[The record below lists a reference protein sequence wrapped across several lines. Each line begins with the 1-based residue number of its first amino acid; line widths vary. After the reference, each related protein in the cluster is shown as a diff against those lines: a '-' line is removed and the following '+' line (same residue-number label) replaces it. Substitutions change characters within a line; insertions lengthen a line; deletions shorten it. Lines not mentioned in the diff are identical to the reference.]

1 MKLSEIKIEPLIDT
15 IQFRKIP
22 DEVYFSDKYSNYI
35 SNSRL
40 SLLSLHPK
48 NPDKFFEGL
57 KVDGGYSLSL
67 SLGSAVHEC
76 VLQPEYFYIV
86 DEVDKPTAKAGAM
99 ADELYHANGRAPSY
113 QEMIDAAK
121 KIGYYASSFNPNK
134 ADKLRSTCNEYWRK
148 RCLYEHSD
156 KLIKNK
162 TPIYLDVKSRDI
174 AYNCIKSLS
183 NNKNIQNLLKPDID
197 LVGNEQ
203 AILMDIKVTCP
214 DTEPFIF
221 HLKSKLDNYSIDTF
235 TNEITVND
243 IKTTSKYV
251 NMFKSAIKS
260 FKYNREIAMYSWLLG
275 LYASKEHN
283 MIKPTVK
290 GNFLV
295 VETFGD
301 FNSKVYPMDN
311 NLFKTGFEEFKHLIK
326 LVAFYCTLPEYVEF
340 REYFGA
346 NL

>member
-22 DEVYFSDKYSNYI
+22 DEIYFSDKYSNYI

-40 SLLSLHPK
+40 TLLSMHPK

-57 KVDGGYSLSL
+57 KVDGSYSLSL

-86 DEVDKPTAKAGAM
+86 DEIDKPTAKAGAM
-99 ADELYHANGRAPSY
+99 ADALYQYNGRAPSY

-121 KIGYYASSFNPNK
+121 KIGYYATSFNTNK
-134 ADKLRSTCNEYWRK
+134 AEKLRGICNEYWRK

-156 KLIKNK
+156 RLIKNK
-162 TPIYLDVKSRDI
+162 TPIYLDAKSRDT
-174 AYNCIKSLS
+174 AYHCIKSLS
-183 NNKNIQNLLKPDID
+183 DNKDIQNLLKPDID

-214 DTEPFIF
+214 DREPFIF
-221 HLKSKLDNYSIDTF
+221 HLKSKLDNYSIDTL

-243 IKTTSKYV
+243 IKTTGKYA

-260 FKYNREIAMYSWLLG
+260 FKYNRELAMYSWLLG
-275 LYASKEHN
+275 LYVSKEYN
-283 MIKPTVK
+283 MVKPTVK

-301 FNSKVYPMDN
+301 FNSKVYPMDIT
-311 NLFKTGFEEFKHLIK
+311 LFKT
-326 LVAFYCTLPEYVEF
+326 
-340 REYFGA
+340 
-346 NL
+346 

>member
-22 DEVYFSDKYSNYI
+22 DEIYFSEKYSNYI

-40 SLLSLHPK
+40 TLLSLHPK

-57 KVDGGYSLSL
+57 KVDGNYSLSL
-67 SLGSAVHEC
+67 SLGTAVHEC
-76 VLQPEYFYIV
+76 ALQPEYFYIV
-86 DEVDKPTAKAGAM
+86 DEIDKPTAKAGAM
-99 ADELYHANGRAPSY
+99 ADALYKFTGRAPTY
-113 QEMIDAAK
+113 QEILDAAK
-121 KIGYYASSFNPNK
+121 KIGYYATSFNTNK
-134 ADKLRSTCNEYWRK
+134 AEKIRNICNEYWKK
-148 RCLYEHSD
+148 RCIYEHSD
-156 KLIKNK
+156 KIIKEK
-162 TPIYLDVKSRDI
+162 TPIYLDAKSRNI
-174 AYNCIKSLS
+174 AYNCLKSLA
-183 NNKNIQNLLKPDID
+183 NNKDIQNLLKPDID

-214 DTEPFIF
+214 DRKPFIF
-221 HLKSKLDNYSIDTF
+221 HLKSKLDNYSIDTL
-235 TNEITVND
+235 TNEITIND
-243 IKTTSKYV
+243 IKTTGKYA
-251 NMFKSAIKS
+251 NMFSTAIKS

-275 LYASKEHN
+275 LYVSKKYN

-301 FNSKVYPMDN
+301 FNSKVYPMN
-311 NLFKTGFEEFKHLIK
+311 NTLFRTGFEEFKHLIK

-340 REYFGA
+340 GEYFRT

>member
-1 MKLSEIKIEPLIDT
+1 M
-15 IQFRKIP
+15 
-22 DEVYFSDKYSNYI
+22 
-35 SNSRL
+35 
-40 SLLSLHPK
+40 HPK

-57 KVDGGYSLSL
+57 KVDGSYSLSL

-86 DEVDKPTAKAGAM
+86 DEIDKPTAKAGAM
-99 ADELYHANGRAPSY
+99 ADALYQYNGRAPSY
-113 QEMIDAAK
+113 QEMIDVAK
-121 KIGYYASSFNPNK
+121 KIGYYATSFSVNK
-134 ADKLRSTCNEYWRK
+134 AEKLRGICNEYWRK
-148 RCLYEHSD
+148 RCIYEHSD
-156 KLIKNK
+156 RLIKNK
-162 TPIYLDVKSRDI
+162 TPIYLDAKSRDT
-174 AYNCIKSLS
+174 AYHCIKSLS
-183 NNKNIQNLLKPDID
+183 DNKDIQNLLKPDID

-214 DTEPFIF
+214 DREPFIF
-221 HLKSKLDNYSIDTF
+221 HLKSKLDNYSIDTL

-243 IKTTSKYV
+243 IKTTGKYA

-275 LYASKEHN
+275 LYVSKEYN
-283 MIKPTVK
+283 MVKSTVK

-311 NLFKTGFEEFKHLIK
+311 TLFKTGFDEFKHLIK

-340 REYFGA
+340 GEYFGT

>member
-1 MKLSEIKIEPLIDT
+1 M
-15 IQFRKIP
+15 
-22 DEVYFSDKYSNYI
+22 
-35 SNSRL
+35 
-40 SLLSLHPK
+40 
-48 NPDKFFEGL
+48 
-57 KVDGGYSLSL
+57 
-67 SLGSAVHEC
+67 SAVHEC

-86 DEVDKPTAKAGAM
+86 DEIDKPTAKAGAM
-99 ADELYHANGRAPSY
+99 ADALYQYNGRAPSY

-121 KIGYYASSFNPNK
+121 KIGYYATSFNTNK
-134 ADKLRSTCNEYWRK
+134 AEKLRGICNEYWRK

-156 KLIKNK
+156 RLIKNK
-162 TPIYLDVKSRDI
+162 TPIYLDAKSRDT
-174 AYNCIKSLS
+174 AYHCIKSLS
-183 NNKNIQNLLKPDID
+183 DNKDIQSLLKPDID

-214 DTEPFIF
+214 DREPFIF
-221 HLKSKLDNYSIDTF
+221 HLKSKLDNYSIDTL
-235 TNEITVND
+235 TNEITIND
-243 IKTTSKYV
+243 IKTTGKYA

-260 FKYNREIAMYSWLLG
+260 FKYNRELAMYSWLLG
-275 LYASKEHN
+275 LYVSKEYN
-283 MIKPTVK
+283 MVKPTVK

-311 NLFKTGFEEFKHLIK
+311 TLFKTGFNEFKHLIK

-340 REYFGA
+340 GEYFGT

>member
-15 IQFRKIP
+15 IQFKKIP
-22 DEVYFSDKYSNYI
+22 DEIYFSDKYSNYI

-40 SLLSLHPK
+40 SLLSMHPK

-86 DEVDKPTAKAGAM
+86 DEIDKPTAKAGAM
-99 ADELYHANGRAPSY
+99 ADALYQYNGRAPSY
-113 QEMIDAAK
+113 QEMIDVAK
-121 KIGYYASSFNPNK
+121 KIGYYATSFSVNK
-134 ADKLRSTCNEYWRK
+134 AEKLRGICNEYWRK
-148 RCLYEHSD
+148 RCIYEHSD
-156 KLIKNK
+156 RLIKNK
-162 TPIYLDVKSRDI
+162 TPIYLDAKSRDT
-174 AYNCIKSLS
+174 AYHCIKSLS
-183 NNKNIQNLLKPDID
+183 DNKDIQNLLKPDID

-214 DTEPFIF
+214 DREPFIF
-221 HLKSKLDNYSIDTF
+221 HLKSKLDNYSIDTL

-243 IKTTSKYV
+243 IKTTGKYA

-275 LYASKEHN
+275 LYVSKEYN
-283 MIKPTVK
+283 MVKSTVK

-311 NLFKTGFEEFKHLIK
+311 TLFKTGFDEFKHLIK
-326 LVAFYCTLPEYVEF
+326 LVAFYCTLPEYVKF
-340 REYFGA
+340 GEYFGT

>member
-15 IQFRKIP
+15 IQFKKIP
-22 DEVYFSDKYSNYI
+22 DEIYFSDKYSNYI

-40 SLLSLHPK
+40 SLLSMHPK
-48 NPDKFFEGL
+48 NPDKFFGGL

-86 DEVDKPTAKAGAM
+86 DEIDKPTAKAGAM
-99 ADELYHANGRAPSY
+99 ADALYQYNGRAPSY

-121 KIGYYASSFNPNK
+121 KIGYYATSFSANK
-134 ADKLRSTCNEYWRK
+134 AEKLRGICNEYWRK
-148 RCLYEHSD
+148 RCIYEHSD
-156 KLIKNK
+156 RLIKNK
-162 TPIYLDVKSRDI
+162 TPIYLDAKSRDT
-174 AYNCIKSLS
+174 AYHCIKSLS
-183 NNKNIQNLLKPDID
+183 NNKDIQSLLKPDID

-214 DTEPFIF
+214 DREPFIF
-221 HLKSKLDNYSIDTF
+221 HLKSKLDNYSIDTL

-243 IKTTSKYV
+243 IKTTGKYA

-260 FKYNREIAMYSWLLG
+260 FKYNRELAMYSWLLG
-275 LYASKEHN
+275 LYVSKEYN
-283 MIKPTVK
+283 MVKPTVK

-295 VETFGD
+295 VETFGN

-311 NLFKTGFEEFKHLIK
+311 TLFKTGFDEFKHLIK

-340 REYFGA
+340 GEYFGT

>member
-1 MKLSEIKIEPLIDT
+1 
-15 IQFRKIP
+15 
-22 DEVYFSDKYSNYI
+22 
-35 SNSRL
+35 
-40 SLLSLHPK
+40 
-48 NPDKFFEGL
+48 
-57 KVDGGYSLSL
+57 
-67 SLGSAVHEC
+67 
-76 VLQPEYFYIV
+76 
-86 DEVDKPTAKAGAM
+86 M
-99 ADELYHANGRAPSY
+99 ADALYQYNGRAPSY

-121 KIGYYASSFNPNK
+121 KIGYYATSFNTNK
-134 ADKLRSTCNEYWRK
+134 AEKLRGICNEYWRK

-156 KLIKNK
+156 RLIKNK
-162 TPIYLDVKSRDI
+162 TPIYLDAKSRDT
-174 AYNCIKSLS
+174 AYHCIKSLS
-183 NNKNIQNLLKPDID
+183 DNKDIQNLLKPDID

-214 DTEPFIF
+214 DREPFIF
-221 HLKSKLDNYSIDTF
+221 HLKSKLDNYSIDTL

-243 IKTTSKYV
+243 IKTTGKYA

-275 LYASKEHN
+275 LYVSKEYN
-283 MIKPTVK
+283 MVKPTVK

-311 NLFKTGFEEFKHLIK
+311 TLFKTGFNEFKHLIK

-340 REYFGA
+340 GEYFGT

>member
-15 IQFRKIP
+15 IQFKKIP
-22 DEVYFSDKYSNYI
+22 DEIYFSDKYSNYI

-40 SLLSLHPK
+40 SLLSMHPK

-86 DEVDKPTAKAGAM
+86 DEIDKPTAKAGAM
-99 ADELYHANGRAPSY
+99 ADALYQYNGRAPSY

-121 KIGYYASSFNPNK
+121 KIGYYATSFNANK
-134 ADKLRSTCNEYWRK
+134 AEKLRGICNEYWRK
-148 RCLYEHSD
+148 RCIYEHSD
-156 KLIKNK
+156 RLIKNK
-162 TPIYLDVKSRDI
+162 TPIYLDAKSRDT
-174 AYNCIKSLS
+174 AYHCIKSLS
-183 NNKNIQNLLKPDID
+183 DNKDIQNLLKPDID

-203 AILMDIKVTCP
+203 AILMDIKVICP
-214 DTEPFIF
+214 DREPFIF
-221 HLKSKLDNYSIDTF
+221 HLKSKLDNYSIDIL

-243 IKTTSKYV
+243 IKTTGKYA

-275 LYASKEHN
+275 LYVSKEYN
-283 MIKPTVK
+283 MVKPTVK

-295 VETFGD
+295 VETFGN

-311 NLFKTGFEEFKHLIK
+311 TLFKTGFDEFKHLIK

-340 REYFGA
+340 GEYFRT

>member
-15 IQFRKIP
+15 IQFKKIP
-22 DEVYFSDKYSNYI
+22 DEIYFSDKYSNYI

-40 SLLSLHPK
+40 SLLSMHPK

-86 DEVDKPTAKAGAM
+86 DEIDKPTAKAGAM
-99 ADELYHANGRAPSY
+99 ADALYQYNGRAPSY
-113 QEMIDAAK
+113 QEMIDVAK
-121 KIGYYASSFNPNK
+121 KIGYYATSFSVNK
-134 ADKLRSTCNEYWRK
+134 AEKLRGICNEYWRK
-148 RCLYEHSD
+148 RCIYEHSD
-156 KLIKNK
+156 RLIKNK
-162 TPIYLDVKSRDI
+162 TPIYLDAKSRDT
-174 AYNCIKSLS
+174 AYHCIKSLS
-183 NNKNIQNLLKPDID
+183 DNKDIQNLLKPDID

-214 DTEPFIF
+214 DREPFIF
-221 HLKSKLDNYSIDTF
+221 HLKSKLDNYSIDTL

-243 IKTTSKYV
+243 IKTTGKYA

-275 LYASKEHN
+275 LYVSKEYN
-283 MIKPTVK
+283 MVKSTVK

-311 NLFKTGFEEFKHLIK
+311 TLFKTGFDEFKHLIK

-340 REYFGA
+340 GEYFGT